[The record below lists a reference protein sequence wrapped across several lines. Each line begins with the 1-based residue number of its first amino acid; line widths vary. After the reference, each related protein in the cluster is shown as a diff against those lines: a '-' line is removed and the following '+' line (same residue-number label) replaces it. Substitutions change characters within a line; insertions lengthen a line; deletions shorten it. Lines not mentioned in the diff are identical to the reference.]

1 MSPLDLF
8 QFAVTN
14 ARSEFG
20 RPVTQSEEE
29 RRRRDELVSRYLTKP
44 IQVLPV
50 SRAGGEDK

>member
-20 RPVTQSEEE
+20 RPLPSEDEKQ
-29 RRRRDELVSRYLTKP
+29 RRDELVTRYLTKP
-44 IQVLPV
+44 IKVLPV